1 MSYIEKNLIAG
12 ETLVFRTGLHWTV
25 LAWPMFVALVLASGA
40 IACLLQNDK
49 AFLAAGIFLLVL
61 AGIVVLTAIVRRN
74 AVEIGVTDRRVM
86 IKTGM
91 ANRRSLEI
99 MLPKVESVGIEESMV
114 GRALGYGTVVI
125 RGTGGTPEP
134 FQRIARPAELRIKVQ
149 EQVDAVTRR

>member
-1 MSYIEKNLIAG
+1 MSYIEKNLIPG
-12 ETLVFRTGLHWTV
+12 EKLVFQTGLHWTV
-25 LAWPMFVALVLASGA
+25 LVWPVFLAIVLAGGA
-40 IACLLQNDK
+40 IACLLQK
-49 AFLAAGIFLLVL
+49 ERAFLFAGIFLFAV
-61 AGIVVLTAIVRRN
+61 AAIVVLAAMIKRN

-99 MLPKVESVGIEESMV
+99 MLPKVESVGIEESMM

-134 FQRIARPAELRIKVQ
+134 FERIAHPAELRMKVQ
-149 EQVDAVTRR
+149 AQIDAVGGR